1 MAPARA
7 WNGAPM
13 HYLLTQILDL
23 GGTFGF
29 AISGAVVAVRRRM
42 DVFSVLVLAPAAGN
56 AGGVTRDLLIGAVP

>member
-1 MAPARA
+1 
-7 WNGAPM
+7 M

-42 DVFSVLVLAPAAGN
+42 DVFSVLVLALAAGN
-56 AGGVTRDLLIGAVP
+56 AGGAARVTF